1 MEAHMNFQALHQLYS
16 ERLPEIEKSIDIKSN
31 GNADLR
37 QEGLFGAYQA
47 LRIDPH
53 GSKGFLLNKAT
64 WEIVSSWRKGK
75 SVDTGYYKRK
85 NLKIIHYD
93 QMPLAEGVF
102 AEAVSSD
109 GKDPVDE
116 QAIFRVDLERFFD
129 RLTPSET
136 LYIRYK
142 TMDGLPDVSIRKRL
156 QVTFPQ
162 LYEMKRNIRT
172 QIAAAFGA

>member
-1 MEAHMNFQALHQLYS
+1 MNIQSLHRLYE

-37 QEGLFGAYQA
+37 QEELFGAYQA
-47 LRIDPH
+47 LRIDPY

-64 WEIVSSWRKGK
+64 WEMVSSWRKGK
-75 SVDTGYYKRK
+75 SVDTGNYKRK

-93 QMPLAEGVF
+93 QMPLAEVFF
-102 AEAVSSD
+102 AEAVSSN

-116 QAIFRVDLERFFD
+116 QAIFRVDLERLFD
-129 RLTPSET
+129 RLTSNET
-136 LYIRYK
+136 LYIRCK
-142 TMDGLPDVSIRKRL
+142 TMDGLSDVSIKWKMGT
-156 QVTFPQ
+156 TFPQ

-172 QIAAAFGA
+172 QIKSAFAA